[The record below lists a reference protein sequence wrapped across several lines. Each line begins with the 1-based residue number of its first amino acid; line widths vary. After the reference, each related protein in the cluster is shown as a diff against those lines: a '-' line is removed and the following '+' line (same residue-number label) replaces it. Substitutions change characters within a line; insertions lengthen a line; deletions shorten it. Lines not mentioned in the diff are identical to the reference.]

1 MANKTSIYTKSG
13 HKLTRKESA
22 FIDALLE
29 TGNATEAY
37 RRAYKIK
44 PVVFNDTDTEEIRE
58 LKEKRK
64 KKQSSELGSRA
75 YALQNKSYIAE
86 EIIARQEQIRQESM
100 ISITEIYDYLARVVR
115 GEEKDQFGLEVSIAE
130 RTRAATELLKRFVDM
145 PAKLQ
150 EKESPEVK
158 ITLDWNTDKNLDVID
173 ADVKK
178 KDDVTVGMLTT
189 QVGD

>member
-1 MANKTSIYTKSG
+1 MPSKTAIYTKSG
-13 HKLTRKESA
+13 HKLTRKENA

-29 TGNATEAY
+29 TNNASEAY
-37 RRAYKIK
+37 RRAFKIK
-44 PVVFNDTDTEEIRE
+44 PIEILETDSPEVKE

-64 KKQSSELGSRA
+64 KKQASSIGNKAYELQQKRE
-75 YALQNKSYIAE
+75 IAE
-86 EIIARQEQIRQESM
+86 EIIARQDEIRQQSM
-100 ISITEIYDYLARVVR
+100 ISISEIYDYLARVVR
-115 GEEKDQFGLEVSIAE
+115 GEEKDQFGLEVSISE

-150 EKESPEVK
+150 EKDSQEVK
-158 ITLDWNTDKNLDVID
+158 ITLDWNKENDLPVVD

-178 KDDVTVGMLTT
+178 KEDVTVGMLTT